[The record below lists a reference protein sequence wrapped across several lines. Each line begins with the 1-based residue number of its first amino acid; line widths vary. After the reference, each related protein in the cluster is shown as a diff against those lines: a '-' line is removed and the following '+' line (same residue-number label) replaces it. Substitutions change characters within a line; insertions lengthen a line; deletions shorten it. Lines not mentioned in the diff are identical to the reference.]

1 MKCRRYPLGGE
12 APAANAYLRAG
23 RPFRYGQGRNR
34 LCRNEMSIDWEDLRL
49 FLDVA
54 RLGGLS
60 AATGTT
66 KLSAATLGRRVAALE
81 RQVGEPLFHRAHSGY
96 TLTRAGEELLRRAE
110 DVESAMRSLI
120 RWRDGEIGDRV
131 VRISAGAWTTD
142 FLARHISSLW
152 DVSDPFRLEFVTAYE
167 KIDIGR
173 RNADIGVRSE
183 RPTEAN
189 LAGQM
194 VGRVAHALYSG
205 RQLIN
210 GVKAGVF
217 VGIAGDGA
225 NIQSSRWLMA
235 RHGDRIMTR
244 GNDAHSVRELVAAG
258 AGLTVLPCFAG
269 DSDERLVRIE
279 GRPIPELETEQWL
292 VSHQDE
298 RHSREVRTVL
308 DRLGKLLKANAPLFA
323 GELRRP

>member
-1 MKCRRYPLGGE
+1 
-12 APAANAYLRAG
+12 
-23 RPFRYGQGRNR
+23 
-34 LCRNEMSIDWEDLRL
+34 MSIDWEDLRL

-60 AATGTT
+60 AATSTT

-81 RQVGEPLFHRAHSGY
+81 RQIGEPLFHRAHSGY
-96 TLTRAGEELLRRAE
+96 TLTRAGEELLKRAE
-110 DVESAMRSLI
+110 EVETAMRSLV

-131 VRISAGAWTTD
+131 VRISAGTWTTD
-142 FLARHISSLW
+142 FLAKRVGELW
-152 DVSDPFRLEFVTAYE
+152 DVSDPFRIEFVTAYE

-183 RPTEAN
+183 RPTETN
-189 LAGQM
+189 LAGRM

-217 VGIAGDGA
+217 VGLGGEGA

-269 DSDERLVRIE
+269 DSDPRLVRID
-279 GRPIPELETEQWL
+279 GRPIAELETEQWL
-292 VSHQDE
+292 VCHQDE

-308 DRLGKLLKANAPLFA
+308 DRLGTLLKANAPLFA
-323 GELRRP
+323 GEMRQP

>member
-1 MKCRRYPLGGE
+1 
-12 APAANAYLRAG
+12 
-23 RPFRYGQGRNR
+23 
-34 LCRNEMSIDWEDLRL
+34 MSIDWEDLRL

-81 RQVGEPLFHRAHSGY
+81 RQIGEPLFHRAHSGY
-96 TLTRAGEELLRRAE
+96 TLTRAGEELLKRAE
-110 DVESAMRSLI
+110 EVESAMRSLV

-131 VRISAGAWTTD
+131 VRISAGTWTTD
-142 FLARHISSLW
+142 FLAKHISELW
-152 DVSDPFRLEFVTAYE
+152 DVSDPFRVEFVTAYE

-189 LAGQM
+189 LAGRM
-194 VGRVAHALYSG
+194 VGKVAHALYSG
-205 RQLIN
+205 RNLIN

-217 VGIAGDGA
+217 VGLGGDGA

-269 DSDERLVRIE
+269 DSDPRLVRIE

-308 DRLGKLLKANAPLFA
+308 DRVGTLLKANAPLFA
-323 GELRRP
+323 GEVRQP